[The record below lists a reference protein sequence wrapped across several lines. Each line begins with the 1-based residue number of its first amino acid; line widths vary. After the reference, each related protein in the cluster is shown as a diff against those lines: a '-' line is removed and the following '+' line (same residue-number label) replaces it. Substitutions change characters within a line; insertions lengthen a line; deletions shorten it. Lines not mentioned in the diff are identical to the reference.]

1 MAHMIKTSANMRVL
15 SVRLFTL
22 TPPAIQEPPD
32 VWFCYIIAIENAVT
46 KMEKENEKH
55 LNAIALLHDEL
66 KSKVTTLAVAVEDT
80 AALTPIWDGMTEWG
94 QQEQ

>member
-15 SVRLFTL
+15 SVRLS
-22 TPPAIQEPPD
+22 
-32 VWFCYIIAIENAVT
+32 IENAVT